1 AFKYQQV
8 FRTND
13 AMLHSGLEMKLS
25 AGLEDFDPKRLLVS
39 RTPQDKTCAFANFE
53 ALVLL
58 LVHLQREIS
67 AFAHD
72 QIFLHAWM
80 LVQRDDNAAP
90 AGANHAIVRVLN
102 AIEQFRELFGF
113 ANPVRERFIPQAT
126 CFAAVAVKRLAR
138 VDRRKR
144 AQLTRDG
151 SKPRI
156 RGQLR
161 VVQFK
166 HSRHIT
172 SSEFVWFP
180 VL

>member
-1 AFKYQQV
+1 MTRKRNRIRFVNEDEILIQPFRIDRAFKYQQV

-80 LVQRDDNAAP
+80 LVQRDDNATP
-90 AGANHAIVRVLN
+90 ASANHSVARMLD
-102 AIEQFRELFGF
+102 AIEHFRELFRF
-113 ANPVRERFIPQAT
+113 ADS
-126 CFAAVAVKRLAR
+126 L
-138 VDRRKR
+138 RKR
-144 AQLTRDG
+144 SIPESTR
-151 SKPRI
+151 
-156 RGQLR
+156 
-161 VVQFK
+161 F
-166 HSRHIT
+166 
-172 SSEFVWFP
+172 
-180 VL
+180 